1 MQVYFLSVVL
11 QIKLLSLSW
20 FYCQQD
26 VLWCVLGVG
35 FLILQFALIIGK
47 PFVIQMALI
56 SERLC

>member
-11 QIKLLSLSW
+11 QIKLLFLSW

-26 VLWCVLGVG
+26 VLWCVLGVD
-35 FLILQFALIIGK
+35 FLILQFALISGK